1 MSSKEQVSKMDPWN
15 NYFGRGSAV
24 SSKRD
29 TILEREKRILAETL
43 PDTLNYHEVVL
54 DGEKRG
60 VNILD
65 TQNINI
71 KTITSMPG
79 EDIRHGALLTWGDSK
94 WLITEKDA
102 NTELYA
108 RGTMQRCNH
117 LLQWVNAKNEIVK
130 RWSIVE
136 DATNYLVGEYGDK
149 FFMMNRG
156 DARLSLIIPQD
167 SETLKLNRSSRFII
181 DYPGS
186 SDALAFRLTK
196 PHRVGPSYDGE
207 GVLRFVL
214 QECTTEDDDNIE
226 LGIADYYKHFP
237 REDHRDPIS
246 DDLIEM
252 PVIEVEDR
260 GGWL

>member
-1 MSSKEQVSKMDPWN
+1 MVKMDPWD
-15 NYFGRGSAV
+15 NYFSRGAQV
-24 SSKRD
+24 TSKRESM
-29 TILEREKRILAETL
+29 LEREKRMLSAIL
-43 PDTLNYHEVVL
+43 PDTLNYHTVTL
-54 DGEKRG
+54 DGQERN
-60 VNILD
+60 VSILD
-65 TQNINI
+65 TQNINV
-71 KTITSMPG
+71 KTVTSMPG
-79 EDIRHGALLTWGDSK
+79 EDIRHGSLLEWGNSK

-117 LLQWVNAKNEIVK
+117 LLKWVNAGDEIIS

-149 FFMMNRG
+149 FFMMNKG
-156 DARLSLIIPQD
+156 DARLSLILPQD
-167 SETLKLNRSSRFII
+167 SETLRLNRSSRFII

-186 SDALAFRLTK
+186 ADALAFRLTK

-214 QECTTEDDDNIE
+214 QECTTEDDDNID

-237 REDHRDPIS
+237 RADHRDPVTG
-246 DDLIEM
+246 DMIEM
-252 PVIEVEDR
+252 PVIDVEEK